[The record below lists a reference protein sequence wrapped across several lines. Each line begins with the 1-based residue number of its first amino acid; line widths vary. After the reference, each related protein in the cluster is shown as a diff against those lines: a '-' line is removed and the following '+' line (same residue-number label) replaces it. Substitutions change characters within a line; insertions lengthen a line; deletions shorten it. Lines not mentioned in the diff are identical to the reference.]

1 MNLAVLQ
8 NTDIAGGTFSLA
20 LLGMV
25 AEAVLLLLATGWV
38 SYRWKLPVALSALVG
53 IVAAVSYWDAREV
66 WLATK
71 QMPAVYQ
78 YVAWTVTVPI
88 QVLTLYFFVGAIS
101 PPPVGLF
108 WRLLVVSVVM
118 IVVRF
123 IGEVGFAHSALTFLI
138 SIVAWL
144 YILGELYFG
153 RMNEII
159 AKSNDEIV
167 QRGYFWLRLI
177 VTIGWAIYPLCSFV
191 ASFGGGVGGGP
202 LAVTYN
208 LADFIN
214 RIAFGL
220 AILATAMLKSDAGH
234 KLSPNQRFQA

>member
-1 MNLAVLQ
+1 M
-8 NTDIAGGTFSLA
+8 
-20 LLGMV
+20 
-25 AEAVLLLLATGWV
+25 
-38 SYRWKLPVALSALVG
+38 
-53 IVAAVSYWDAREV
+53 
-66 WLATK
+66 
-71 QMPAVYQ
+71 
-78 YVAWTVTVPI
+78 
-88 QVLTLYFFVGAIS
+88 
-101 PPPVGLF
+101 
-108 WRLLVVSVVM
+108 
-118 IVVRF
+118 RF
-123 IGEVGFAHSALTFLI
+123 IGEAGFAHPALTFLI

-159 AKSNDEIV
+159 AKSNDEFV

-177 VTIGWAIYPLCSFV
+177 VTIGWAIYPLGSFV

-220 AILATAMLKSDAGH
+220 AVLATAMLKSDAGH
-234 KLSPNQRFQA
+234 KPSPNQHFQS